1 MRLLTIL
8 TMILACCGIGAAQ
21 GRTVQ
26 PVTPV
31 TARPVPPVKV
41 KKEDAPKKQERPGSV
56 IEVTDDLGNNI
67 FLDTI
72 SGNEW
77 VDSVALAQPKAIG
90 NIYPLFDAVN
100 IGVDLWPALNR
111 ALGQKY
117 GLAGIWARLSL
128 HNRYFIAAEAGVSN
142 ALSRPEEM
150 NYTYRSP
157 ICPYF
162 KIGLDYNFF
171 YNSNS
176 DYQVYAMVRY
186 GISRVSYSLTDVDLT
201 NGYWATSE
209 RIDIPT
215 QTSLSGYIQIGAG
228 IHVKIWGPIALGWNV
243 KYQRVVHH
251 SAESYGAPWS
261 IPGMGLRN
269 SELGISF
276 SLIYTIPLHA
286 PIDLST
292 DKEKKK

>member
-8 TMILACCGIGAAQ
+8 TMILACFGIGAAQ

-31 TARPVPPVKV
+31 TARPVPPIKE
-41 KKEDAPKKQERPGSV
+41 KKEAAPKKQERPGSV

-111 ALGQKY
+111 ALGHKY

-142 ALSRPEEM
+142 ALSQPEEM

-209 RIDIPT
+209 RIDIPS

-228 IHVKIWGPIALGWNV
+228 IHVKIWGPIALGWSV

-251 SAESYGAPWS
+251 SAENYGAPWS